1 MNQYGTQLRE
11 QWELLDPAQ
20 AQAVGTDFFKT
31 QGELAQ
37 TQIEDLTLRLAG
49 PDLPGE
55 TYLEKVG
62 RINNAKTRASEIV
75 MADLP
80 RPTDQSEWEH
90 RFEIWQAGHPTRQLI
105 DEFHRTMDEIEDRTP
120 ETAEEEQ
127 QQNVDVANLL
137 TGIRADLATEQVP
150 QELIEVLVTPNRV
163 PLPSSPGETIDLWT
177 LSPASTEAIENLLR
191 PQWEALPIETR
202 EAAWDAPSDGA
213 DYYRATQRVASG
225 LPRF

>member
-1 MNQYGTQLRE
+1 MNQYGTQLQE

-20 AQAVGTDFFKT
+20 TQAVGTDFFRT

-37 TQIEDLTLRLAG
+37 AQIEDLTLRLAG

-62 RINNAKTRASEIV
+62 RINNAKTRAVEIV

-80 RPTDQSEWEH
+80 RPVDQSEWEH
-90 RFEIWQAGHPTRQLI
+90 RFEVWQAGHLTRQLI

-120 ETAEEEQ
+120 ETAEEEREQ
-127 QQNVDVANLL
+127 KVDVANLL
-137 TGIRADLATEQVP
+137 TGIRADLASENVP
-150 QELIEVLVTPNRV
+150 RELIEILVAPNRV
-163 PLPSSPGETIDLWT
+163 PMPSSPGETIDLWM
-177 LSPASTEAIENLLR
+177 LSPASTGAIENLLR
-191 PQWEALPIETR
+191 PQWEALPVETR

-213 DYYRATQRVASG
+213 DYYQATQRVASG

>member
-37 TQIEDLTLRLAG
+37 TQIEDLTLQLAG

-90 RFEIWQAGHPTRQLI
+90 RFATWQAGHPTRRLI
-105 DEFHRTMDEIEDRTP
+105 DDYYRTMDEIEDRTP
-120 ETAEEEQ
+120 ETPEDEEQ
-127 QQNVDVANLL
+127 QKTDVANLL
-137 TGIRADLATEQVP
+137 AGIRADLAAENVP
-150 QELIEVLVTPNRV
+150 DELIETLVTPYRV
-163 PLPSSPGETIDLWT
+163 SPPTPGEMLELWM
-177 LSPASTEAIENLLR
+177 LSPASMKAVEELLR

-202 EAAWDAPSDGA
+202 EAAWDSPSDGM
-213 DYYRATQRVASG
+213 DYYHATQRVAGG